1 MADPAADK
9 RAQFRLKALVL
20 VAALPLI
27 VTVVAVFGGQFG
39 LFDVETARGLLV
51 LTVVRGLVFVAL
63 FAALAAVLIARV
75 DIRDRGVWALAALV
89 LAAGSALVFF
99 TQAAKA
105 VPGPND
111 VTTDPADPP
120 SLSRQL
126 MSARTAAGASPLG
139 ESVACDGLEAL
150 PTQVAPEVAGWA
162 VRQAGF
168 NVIGFAAFRA
178 EGDRDGYFFGLG
190 HDAVVRIRPGRTDVR
205 VIARHDQPQGDVA
218 CRLARRILD
227 EMTDQTSR

>member
-9 RAQFRLKALVL
+9 KAQSRLKALLL
-20 VAALPLI
+20 VTALPLI
-27 VTVVAVFGGQFG
+27 VTTIAVFGGQFG
-39 LFDVETARGLLV
+39 LLDVETARGLLV
-51 LTVVRGLVFVAL
+51 LTVVRGLIFVGL
-63 FAALAAVLIARV
+63 FAALAAVLIARA
-75 DIRDRGVWALAALV
+75 DIRDRGVLALLALV

-99 TQAAKA
+99 TQSAKA

-120 SLSRQL
+120 ALSRQL
-126 MSARTAAGASPLG
+126 MAARTAANASPLG
-139 ESVACDGLEAL
+139 QSVACEGLEPL
-150 PTQVAPEVAGWA
+150 PTQIAPEVAGWA

-205 VIARHDQPQGDVA
+205 VIAHQDQPQGDVA

-227 EMTDQTSR
+227 EMTDQGRR

>member
-9 RAQFRLKALVL
+9 KAQTRLKALVL
-20 VAALPLI
+20 VTALPLI
-27 VTVVAVFGGQFG
+27 VTTIAVFGGQFG
-39 LFDVETARGLLV
+39 LMDVGTARGLLV
-51 LTVVRGLVFVAL
+51 LTVVRGLIFVGL
-63 FAALAAVLIARV
+63 FAALAAVLIARA
-75 DIRDRGVWALAALV
+75 DIRDRGVWALLALV

-99 TQAAKA
+99 TQSAKA

-120 SLSRQL
+120 ALSRQL
-126 MSARTAAGASPLG
+126 MAARTAANASPLG
-139 ESVACDGLEAL
+139 QSVACEGLEPL
-150 PTQVAPEVAGWA
+150 PTQIAPEVAGWA

-205 VIARHDQPQGDVA
+205 VIAHQDQPQGDVA

-227 EMTDQTSR
+227 EMTDQGRR